1 MQHLRQPYAC
11 TVLPRLNAGIA
22 ALWQD
27 EAVDLLLNSGAN
39 PDLVDNDGCTPKQM
53 ARFHP
58 HMLASMHQQQVQ
70 LHMAPDGSSSTATNR
85 HCFQIQLMPS
95 SCMQICICL
104 LVGSTPIVA
113 YIASDSSLQPER
125 SLFVPARLGLSH
137 PKKQSDDIC
146 IYAAI
151 ILVTKTW
158 SAIALGVTRQSL
170 C

>member
-70 LHMAPDGSSSTATNR
+70 FQMALWQQQ
-85 HCFQIQLMPS
+85 HCN
-95 SCMQICICL
+95 
-104 LVGSTPIVA
+104 
-113 YIASDSSLQPER
+113 
-125 SLFVPARLGLSH
+125 
-137 PKKQSDDIC
+137 K
-146 IYAAI
+146 
-151 ILVTKTW
+151 
-158 SAIALGVTRQSL
+158 
-170 C
+170 